1 MVIWRGNRYI
11 HSEDGV
17 VSVEF
22 SEHELQLLA
31 TVFEAFQ
38 YAHPGITNQDMLG
51 FMEDMT
57 WVQDT
62 LEELKEEKGIE

>member
-1 MVIWRGNRYI
+1 MVIWRGKRYI

-22 SEHELQLLA
+22 SEHELKLLEMIL
-31 TVFEAFQ
+31 EAFQ
-38 YAHPGITNQDMLG
+38 YTHPDVTNKELLG